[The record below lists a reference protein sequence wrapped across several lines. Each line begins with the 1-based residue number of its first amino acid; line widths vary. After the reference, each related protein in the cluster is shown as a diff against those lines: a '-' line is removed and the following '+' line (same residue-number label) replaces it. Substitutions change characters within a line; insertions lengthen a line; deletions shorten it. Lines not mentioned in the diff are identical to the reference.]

1 MSMLLRIVLIALLAT
16 GIGAATATAK
26 PAVGVPREI
35 TTNVGEQ
42 KGVRL
47 LTNDRRN
54 WHWVWLRRPSSKIVV
69 AHAPERLPENEE
81 AVNGLS
87 GRTGVFVTGRSAGTT
102 SGVLG
107 YYSADESKLFKTV
120 TLRIIVK

>member
-1 MSMLLRIVLIALLAT
+1 MHLRIIIIAMLLLGVSASI
-16 GIGAATATAK
+16 ATAK
-26 PAVGVPREI
+26 PAVGAPREI
-35 TTNVGEQ
+35 ATSVGEQ
-42 KGVRL
+42 KGIRL

-54 WHWVWLRRPSSKIVV
+54 WHWVWLRRPNATIVV

-87 GRTGVFVTGRSAGTT
+87 GRTGVFVTGRSPGTT

-120 TLRIIVK
+120 TLRITVQ

>member
-1 MSMLLRIVLIALLAT
+1 MLLRIVIIALLAT

-35 TTNVGEQ
+35 VTKVGEQ
-42 KGVRL
+42 KGIRL

-54 WHWVWLRRPSSKIVV
+54 WHWVWVRRPSSKIVV

-81 AVNGLS
+81 AVNGLA
-87 GRTGVFVTGRSAGTT
+87 GRTGIFVTGRSPGST
-102 SGVLG
+102 SGVVG

-120 TLRIIVK
+120 TLRITVK